1 MFGQYQA
8 GSLYFQYLGAELPN
22 FLVDLG
28 FDIGEQPTS
37 DPASS
42 GYEDPVSFEVLPD
55 LLAEVDW
62 AVITA
67 PGEFTD
73 SLLADPLFA
82 RSELARQDR
91 FIVLDEV
98 ANQAGFPVTPPSI
111 PALIEALRPMIEAA

>member
-1 MFGQYQA
+1 M
-8 GSLYFQYLGAELPN
+8 
-22 FLVDLG
+22 
-28 FDIGEQPTS
+28 
-37 DPASS
+37 
-42 GYEDPVSFEVLPD
+42 SFEVLPD

-98 ANQAGFPVTPPSI
+98 ANQAGFPSPRRPSQ
-111 PALIEALRPMIEAA
+111 PSLKHFAR